1 LGVDLSVA
9 MFDMQK
15 EDSGVSPVIGVILM
29 VAVTVAL
36 VALVTVVVFDLG
48 GDVSD
53 SPDATVQLEQGT
65 NETNDSITAT
75 LLRNENVDALY
86 LAAEGASDPTD
97 GSGARVANNSMT
109 DAGDSVS
116 LVDTVNFPFSDGDT
130 FNIIAQMPDGST
142 EVLTSTTYE
151 E

>member
-1 LGVDLSVA
+1 

-53 SPDATVQLEQGT
+53 SPDATVQLEQNST
-65 NETNDSITAT
+65 AVQAT
-75 LLRNENVDALY
+75 LLRNENVDYLY
-86 LAAEGASDPTD
+86 LSDGTNDYPDSPSASNAL
-97 GSGARVANNSMT
+97 SS
-109 DAGDSVS
+109 AGDTLTTNAISSNGNVADG
-116 LVDTVNFPFSDGDT
+116 DTVNV
-130 FNIIAQMPDGST
+130 IAVMPDGSE
-142 EVLTSTTYE
+142 EVLTSTTFE
-151 E
+151 N

>member
-53 SPDATVQLEQGT
+53 SPDATVQLEQSSNGM
-65 NETNDSITAT
+65 NAT
-75 LLRNENVDALY
+75 LLRNENVEEIY
-86 LAAEGASDPTD
+86 LSDGTNDFSSTNGETGYTSGD
-97 GSGARVANNSMT
+97 GIS
-109 DAGDSVS
+109 DAGAII
-116 LVDTVNFPFSDGDT
+116 NAAAPNIEGDT
-130 FNIIAQMPDGST
+130 GTMNVIAVMPDGSE
-142 EVLTSTTYE
+142 EVLTSADYDFTG
-151 E
+151 